1 MLNRTENGVC
11 ILHGDDLPDA
21 IDFVDRTPRRWPA
34 NGSVSNSSDSDWDM
48 NAGWQGALKLAR
60 DGWEQGMTKLQF
72 ESATIQQAASLKT
85 KVMSF
90 AGEYPDVARFCAGEP
105 AHMVQHKRISK
116 PVVNLIVNVCCSGSI
131 AASSFAAYGAAVA
144 TLIDQLENEGH
155 RVELDV
161 VGVNGHKGKGMRSIC
176 GWKVKRAGD
185 ALDLNAVAFSIAH
198 PAAFRR
204 IMFAM
209 WERLPASWYT
219 SGYGRVAALTQE
231 DAEAIGCADAVLLNG
246 VGEARDGVTP
256 AEMNKRLKANVRS
269 ALGIEIQGE

>member
-1 MLNRTENGVC
+1 MLKRTEGQLH

-21 IDFVDRTPRRWPA
+21 IDFVDKTPVLWSEQD
-34 NGSVSNSSDSDWDM
+34 SVHAKAEPNWDM
-48 NAGWQGALKLAR
+48 SVGWQGALKLAR
-60 DGWEQGMTKLQF
+60 DGWERGMSNLCYD
-72 ESATIQQAASLKT
+72 SATVAQAATLKT

-105 AHMVQHKRISK
+105 MHMAQHKRVTK
-116 PVVNLIVNVCCSGSI
+116 PVINLIVNVCCSGSI
-131 AASSFAAYGAAVA
+131 KAASFAAYGAAVA
-144 TLIDQLENEGH
+144 ALVDQLENEGH

-161 VGVNGHKGKGMRSIC
+161 VAVNGHRGRGRSVV

-204 IMFAM
+204 IIFAM
-209 WERLPASWYT
+209 WERLPSRLHTY
-219 SGYGRVAALTQE
+219 GYGNVMSITRA
-231 DAEAIGCADAVLLNG
+231 DAEAIGCGDAVLLDGVGKAGNG
-246 VGEARDGVTP
+246 VSA
-256 AEMNKRLKANVRS
+256 AELNKRLKVNVRS

>member
-1 MLNRTENGVC
+1 MLNRVEDKLH

-21 IDFVDRTPRRWPA
+21 IDFVDRTARLWPDDS
-34 NGSVSNSSDSDWDM
+34 SVTNTAERDWDF
-48 NAGWQGALKLAR
+48 NSGWHGALKLAR
-60 DGWEQGMTKLQF
+60 SGWEQGIAKLQF
-72 ESATIQQAASLKT
+72 EAASVQQAAQLKM
-85 KVMSF
+85 KVMSY

-105 AHMVQHKRISK
+105 AHMVMHRRVSK
-116 PVVNLIVNVCCSGSI
+116 PVINLIVNVCCSGSVK
-131 AASSFAAYGAAVA
+131 AASFAAYGAAVA
-144 TLIDQLENEGH
+144 ALIDQLENEGH

-161 VGVNGHKGKGMRSIC
+161 VGVNGHSGKGRSIC

-209 WERLPASWYT
+209 LERLPKHLHTW
-219 SGYGRVAALTQE
+219 GYGSVQRIE
-231 DAEAIGCADAVLLNG
+231 RSDAEAIGCGDAVLLDGVGKAGNG
-246 VGEARDGVTP
+246 VSAT
-256 AEMNKRLKANVRS
+256 EMNKRLKANVRS